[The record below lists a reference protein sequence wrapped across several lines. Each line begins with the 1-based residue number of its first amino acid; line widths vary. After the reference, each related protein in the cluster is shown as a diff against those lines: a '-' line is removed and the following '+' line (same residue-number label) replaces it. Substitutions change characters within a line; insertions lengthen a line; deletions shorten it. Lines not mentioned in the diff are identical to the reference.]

1 MSAPLRTPSPPVG
14 ETVDEMVARL
24 SATAKRHA
32 DALAS
37 ARKELAKA
45 KRKKTRAEK
54 AYSNQVERADKC
66 TVCVKSLASGKSDGR
81 CCDYDGNG
89 GRCVRCDKGGNVCVT
104 VPLVLMPLA
113 RNLAAAREVLSGL
126 PPVTGKLEIA
136 EHAAARLRV
145 NHASTA
151 WKLVCDLACDGGFDG
166 LTVVEREEGGEPAVS
181 DSVKQ
186 VLKRRPVS
194 APKTKARKPKSSRAA
209 GAKGNEGDSSSLS
222 SAPSSDDESD
232 PFL

>member
-1 MSAPLRTPSPPVG
+1 MSTPLRTPSPPVG
-14 ETVDEMVARL
+14 ETVDEMVTRL

-66 TVCVKSLASGKSDGR
+66 TACVKSLASGKSNGR
-81 CCDYDGNG
+81 CCNYDGNG

-126 PPVTGKLEIA
+126 PPVTGKLETA
-136 EHAAARLRV
+136 EHTAARLRV

-151 WKLVCDLACDGGFDG
+151 GFDG
-166 LTVVEREEGGEPAVS
+166 LTVVEHEEGGEPAIS